1 MQKLDRPYVV
11 MQMAASIDG
20 RIAFGPG
27 LTMFDRHP
35 ASDLLPDGG
44 PVWEKVTQAIG
55 AEWRPEATMMGS
67 GTVEHENAPLKELP
81 PFDGDAQAL
90 YADFLPQEVLANTRA
105 WAILVDGRGRCRGG
119 YKATENP
126 GTHILHLVS
135 HSVAPEYL
143 AFLRRERIPYLI
155 GGQEHADLEGALHK
169 LYALLGVRA
178 IRLWGGGTLNGVML
192 RGGLIDE
199 IHLVLQPMLLG
210 GCRTPTLAD
219 CNDLSPDQQPAILQ
233 LVSAQQQDN
242 GYLWLHYRVTNN

>member
-55 AEWRPEATMMGS
+55 AEWHTQGTMMGS
-67 GTVEHENAPLKELP
+67 GTLVRENDPLRELP
-81 PFDGDAQAL
+81 AFEGDAQAL
-90 YADFLPQEVLANTRA
+90 YTDFLPEEIVASTRG
-105 WAILVDGRGRCRGG
+105 WAILVDGRGRCRSG
-119 YKATENP
+119 YKGNENP
-126 GTHILHLVS
+126 GSHVLHLTA
-135 HSVAPEYL
+135 HAAAPEYL
-143 AFLRRERIPYLI
+143 AFLRREHIPYLI

-192 RGGLIDE
+192 RDGLIDE

-219 CNDLSPDQQPAILQ
+219 CNDLLPDQQPAVLQ
-233 LVSAQQQDN
+233 LVSAQAQDN
-242 GYLWLHYRVTNN
+242 GYVWLHYKVINN